1 MFHLHF
7 PILRARTAWT
17 ILARYLNHSPIG
29 SIASIMESTSFY
41 SSDSSDSLPPFV
53 DSRVPIKRKLS
64 ELYPNE
70 QPCTLLPPAKR
81 VKVDDDPSL
90 PRVQMTC
97 MKLFLL
103 AA

>member
-1 MFHLHF
+1 
-7 PILRARTAWT
+7 
-17 ILARYLNHSPIG
+17 
-29 SIASIMESTSFY
+29 MESTSFY